1 MQQQE
6 MKNIIEEYIEAY
18 NTFDIDGM
26 LSVMHQ
32 DIEVQNISGGKI
44 NMSTK
49 GLPEL
54 RQAAEQGKDLFESR
68 CQKVENYRFEDN
80 VCYAKIEY
88 EGVLAA
94 DIPNGPKAEDTLRL
108 KGKSTFRFKNGLIV
122 SLVDES
128 S

>member
-32 DIEVQNISGGKI
+32 DIEFQNISGGKI

-54 RQAAEQGKDLFESR
+54 RQAAGQGKDLFESR
-68 CQKVENYRFEDN
+68 CQKIISYRFKDN
-80 VCYAKIEY
+80 VCYAEIEY

-94 DIPNGPKAEDTLRL
+94 DMPNGPKAGETLRL
-108 KGKSTFRFKNGLIV
+108 KGKSTFKFKDGLII
-122 SLVDES
+122 SLVDKS
-128 S
+128 